1 MLVLALLRGSGRSR
15 FSLTNRKH
23 HCRCCGQL
31 FCQKCSSKKSTIPK
45 FGIEK
50 PVRVC
55 DNCCNIL
62 EGKADEGATGMA
74 ASAPASFLPS
84 IAAETASSDVL
95 TPEQEVARFIELERQ
110 SAFASVAPSAAG
122 GGGGGNTA
130 LSAKEQELKEQEEM
144 ELAMAL
150 SMSEAISQPAAR
162 APSYS
167 NASAPSA
174 QSSYHTPE
182 PTPQKRGMCKRGL
195 Q

>member
-1 MLVLALLRGSGRSR
+1 MLRGAGRSR
-15 FSLTNRKH
+15 FTLTNRKH

-55 DNCCNIL
+55 DNCYSIL
-62 EGKADEGATGMA
+62 QGTAEEGAS
-74 ASAPASFLPS
+74 ASAPPSSFLPS
-84 IAAETASSDVL
+84 LAPETASSDVL

-110 SAFASVAPSAAG
+110 SAFASVAPAAAAG
-122 GGGGGNTA
+122 GGGNAA
-130 LSAKEQELKEQEEM
+130 LSSKEQELKEQEEM

-150 SMSEAISQPAAR
+150 SMSEALSQPAAR

-174 QSSYHTPE
+174 QSSYQTPE
-182 PTPQKRGMCKRGL
+182 PSPQKRGMCK
-195 Q
+195 